1 MTGRTRQE
9 RALRRREALL
19 DAAVALLTEGGFAA
33 VTHRAVAQ
41 RAEIPLAA
49 TTYYFSNRD
58 QLLAHSFE
66 LLVQRELDHMRAW
79 LDQTPP
85 TSLERLADALITT
98 YDADRLGRL
107 GVWELYLQAGRD
119 PGLRDIARA
128 WTDGTD
134 DIVASALRR
143 AGAPHGRAEVRF
155 VTTLLSGLSLEHV
168 VEARPESRQRA
179 REVLGHALNTLQA
192 ARPDQPDIHI

>member
-1 MTGRTRQE
+1 LTGRTRQE

-19 DAAVALLTEGGFAA
+19 DAAVTLLTEGGFAA

-41 RAEIPLAA
+41 RAGIPLAA
-49 TTYYFSNRD
+49 TTYYFSSRD
-58 QLLAHSFE
+58 QLLAHSFD
-66 LLVQRELDHMRAW
+66 LLVQRELGHMRAW
-79 LDQTPP
+79 LDQTPAASP
-85 TSLERLADALITT
+85 ERLADALITT
-98 YDADRLGRL
+98 YDADRNRRL

-134 DIVASALRR
+134 EIIADGLRR
-143 AGAPHGRAEVRF
+143 AGAPHGRAAVRF

-168 VEARPESRQRA
+168 VEARPESRERA
-179 REVLGHALNTLQA
+179 REVLAHALTALQVA
-192 ARPDQPDIHI
+192 TPDQPDIRI